1 MFCTMWLVM
10 LDILI
15 FLFDTS
21 FMKYRFY
28 AITLLMVLIFNIF
41 RFTVPYIQYAFFK
54 TYIAKNLCEKKDEPK
69 SCCEGKC
76 FREKQINSINETQDT
91 DTPNQKESSKTTQK
105 NEVKEFLL
113 VHSILPVVEELFL
126 LFFSSQEMKI
136 YSRYLSAIFIPPQV

>member
-1 MFCTMWLVM
+1 
-10 LDILI
+10 
-15 FLFDTS
+15 
-21 FMKYRFY
+21 MKYRFY
-28 AITLLMVLIFNIF
+28 ATTLLLVLIFNIF

-54 TYIAKNLCEKKDEPK
+54 TYITKNLCEKKDEPK

-91 DTPNQKESSKTTQK
+91 DTSNQKESSKTTQK

-113 VHSILPVVEELFL
+113 VHSILPLRFELYHSFITAP
-126 LFFSSQEMKI
+126 QMKI